1 MILTFRHSFFNF
13 QAVSWC
19 VLPQKYWQKN
29 ETDSWK
35 IFFLKNLENGIQD
48 NLVFKKVDELNEM
61 TWIIIGVDSITR
73 ADVS

>member
-1 MILTFRHSFFNF
+1 MILTFRPSFFNF
-13 QAVSWC
+13 QAVSC

>member
-1 MILTFRHSFFNF
+1 MILTFRPSFFNF

-48 NLVFKKVDELNEM
+48 NLVFKKADELNEM

-73 ADVS
+73 SDVS